1 MNTDSQNNSQ
11 NVDLQAAI
19 SPDTLQPQLSSLQR
33 GALIAAVVGLAL
45 TVIGAITNL
54 DHFFQAYLNSYLF
67 WFGITVACIG
77 FVALHNTVGGGWGF
91 IIRRFLEA
99 GTRLLPVMAIAFLP
113 IAASVLMG
121 EKSIYEWAHPSAA
134 NDPIIQKKAMYL
146 NVPFFLARAV
156 LYFVIWGTLAFFFN
170 KWSRVLDEREDPKTL
185 SKLNLLGA
193 GTLPLHV
200 LLVTFMSV
208 DWAMSLTPHW
218 FSSIYG
224 FLFVAGQA
232 LTTLALMNLFNG
244 TLAGKHPLI
253 SLVPQRYFRDLGN
266 LMLAITLVWAYC
278 SFSQY
283 VIIYSGNV
291 AENAIWY
298 TVRRAGGWGIIGLML
313 ISLHFALPFLCLLSS
328 SLKVKPQNLAKLAA
342 FVLFMRWIDLIWLTR
357 PTFSETL
364 LGGLYLSDLG
374 TMLLLGGVWL
384 YLWAEQVKK
393 RPLVP
398 LYDPRFSENWKIDHM
413 HDHGHGHHE
422 SSHGEEQGAHQ
433 LTHHAEVKTHV

>member
-1 MNTDSQNNSQ
+1 MNTDSLDNIK
-11 NVDLQAAI
+11 DAI
-19 SPDTLQPQLSSLQR
+19 SPDTLKPQLAGLQR
-33 GALIAAVVGLAL
+33 GALIAAVVGVAL
-45 TVIGAITNL
+45 TVIGALSNL
-54 DHFFQAYLNSYLF
+54 DHFFEAYLNSYLF
-67 WFGITVACIG
+67 WFGITAACIG

-99 GTRLLPVMAIAFLP
+99 GTRLLPVMAIAFVP
-113 IAASVLMG
+113 IAISLFRG
-121 EKSIYEWAHPSAA
+121 EQSMYEWARPSAA
-134 NDPIIQKKAMYL
+134 HDAIIQEKAMYL

-156 LYFVIWGTLAFFFN
+156 IYFLIWGTLAFFFN
-170 KWSRVLDEREDPKTL
+170 KWSRVLDESEDPKAL

-193 GTLPLHV
+193 ASLPLHV

-244 TLAGKHPLI
+244 TLAAKHPLAP
-253 SLVPQRYFRDLGN
+253 LVPQRYFRDLGN

-298 TVRRAGGWGIIGLML
+298 TVRRAGGWGILGLML
-313 ISLHFALPFLCLLSS
+313 VGLHFALPFLCLLSS
-328 SLKVKPQNLAKLAA
+328 SLKVKPQNLARLAA
-342 FVLFMRWIDLIWLTR
+342 FVLFMRWVDLIWLTR
-357 PTFSETL
+357 PSATNTL
-364 LGGLYLSDLG
+364 ASGVYLADLG

-384 YLWAEQVKK
+384 YLWADQVKK

-398 LYDPRFSENWKIDHM
+398 LYDPRFSENWKIDHA
-413 HDHGHGHHE
+413 HGHGHGDN
-422 SSHGEEQGAHQ
+422 HGEEQAGHQ
-433 LTHHAEVKTHV
+433 LPHNAEVTSHV